1 VLASLKQLVLVLF
14 LTFFAKRKAF
24 ERWAILARSS
34 SLEAL
39 QQQHQLSDY
48 LMALPPTPEFK
59 VLLVGDGATGKTT
72 FIKRHVSGEFERKY
86 LPSVGAE
93 VSPLLF
99 YTTRGPIKF
108 NVWDTA
114 GQERFGALRD
124 VY

>member
-1 VLASLKQLVLVLF
+1 
-14 LTFFAKRKAF
+14 
-24 ERWAILARSS
+24 
-34 SLEAL
+34 
-39 QQQHQLSDY
+39 
-48 LMALPPTPEFK
+48 MALPIPEFK

-86 LPSVGAE
+86 IPSVGAE